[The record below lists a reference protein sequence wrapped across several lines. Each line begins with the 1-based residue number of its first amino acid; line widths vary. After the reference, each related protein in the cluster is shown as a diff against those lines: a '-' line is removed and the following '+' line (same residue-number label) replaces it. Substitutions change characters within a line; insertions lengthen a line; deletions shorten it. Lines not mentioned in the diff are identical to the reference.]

1 MSKLLSPVQLG
12 ELSLK
17 NRVVMA
23 PLTRGRADY
32 QRVPNDLMV
41 EYYAQRASMGMIITE
56 ATSVDPI
63 GVGYPRTPGIWN
75 DDQVK
80 AWKKITDAVHA
91 KGGLI
96 VLQLWHVGR
105 LSDPLY
111 LNGQTPIGP
120 SAIAADDTIALVR
133 PEKKYGVPREMSLA
147 DIKQAIDMFRQ
158 GAENAKKA
166 GFDGVEIHGA
176 NGYLLD
182 QFLQTISNTRA
193 DQYGGSLEN
202 RARFA
207 LEVVDAV
214 VGVWGA
220 GRVGY
225 HISPRCDVLGMGD
238 ANPRET
244 FSYLVSELSK
254 RGLAFIC
261 SREYEGENSLNPV
274 LRPLFKGAYIV
285 NEGFAQQ
292 TAEAALERGSADAVA
307 FGKITIPN
315 PDLVDKINNASALR
329 EIDSSKFYNDHAH
342 LFDLA
347 EPLPASRFYESDRDG
362 YVI

>member
-1 MSKLLSPVQLG
+1 MSKLLSPIQLG
-12 ELSLK
+12 DLSLK

-41 EYYAQRASMGMIITE
+41 EYYAQRTSMGMIITE
-56 ATSVDPI
+56 ATSVDPL

-75 DDQVK
+75 DAQVK
-80 AWKKITDAVHA
+80 AWRKITDAVHE
-91 KGGLI
+91 KGGTI

-105 LSDPLY
+105 LSDPIY
-111 LNGQTPIGP
+111 LDGKVALGP
-120 SAIAADDTIALVR
+120 SAIAADATISLVR
-133 PEKKYGVPREMSLA
+133 PEKKYGIPQEMSVV
-147 DIKQAIDMFRQ
+147 DIKQAIDAFKR

-182 QFLQTISNTRA
+182 QFLQTISNVRT
-193 DQYGGSLEN
+193 DQYGGSLQN

-214 VGVWGA
+214 AAVWGA

-225 HISPRCDVLGMGD
+225 HLSPRCDILGMGD
-238 ANPRET
+238 ANPLET

-261 SREYEGENSLNPV
+261 SREHEAADSLNPK
-274 LRPLFKGAYIV
+274 LRPLFKGGYIV
-285 NEGFAQQ
+285 NEGFTKASGEQ
-292 TAEAALERGSADAVA
+292 AIERGVADAVA

-315 PDLVDKINNASALR
+315 PDLVEKFKTGQALK
-329 EIDSSKFYNDHAH
+329 DFDMSTFYNDHAH

-347 EPLPASRFYESDRDG
+347 EPLPERGFYDSDRRG